1 MPKSAINSKS
11 WWLLIL
17 NCCMFRQLCA
27 IFTQDW
33 GWHSSCFFTYCISVP
48 LVDALPV
55 PWQSE
60 AATHEA
66 ASLPTHRSLGMR
78 CTARWAL
85 SSFSS
90 HTVGFPLLQVSGGS
104 AGRSGDALS
113 HLIEFGKQKLQWGLL
128 PWWMGVPGCWCIT
141 WLYDSG
147 TSTSFSFSRG
157 IL

>member
-1 MPKSAINSKS
+1 MLFLHKTEDGTAV
-11 WWLLIL
+11 
-17 NCCMFRQLCA
+17 A
-27 IFTQDW
+27 
-33 GWHSSCFFTYCISVP
+33 SSLTVFQYP

-60 AATHEA
+60 AATREA

-85 SSFSS
+85 WSFSS

-128 PWWMGVPGCWCIT
+128 P
-141 WLYDSG
+141 
-147 TSTSFSFSRG
+147 
-157 IL
+157 